1 MDYAKTIVNELGQ
14 TLSSI
19 SERNTENLID
29 MIEGADRVFL
39 AGCGRSGLMV
49 RGFAMRLMHM
59 GKKVFV
65 VGETTTPSINQQ
77 DLLIIASGSG
87 ETGSLVA
94 MANKCKKICASLA
107 TVTIFPQATIGKLAN
122 CVVIIDA
129 PTAKSQQK
137 TAITSIQPMGSLF
150 EQSLLL
156 YFDSIILRLMEREN
170 LTSEV
175 MFRLHAN
182 LE

>member
-1 MDYAKTIVNELGQ
+1 
-14 TLSSI
+14 
-19 SERNTENLID
+19 
-29 MIEGADRVFL
+29 MIEGAERVFL

-59 GKKVFV
+59 GKKVYV
-65 VGETTTPSINQQ
+65 VGETTTPSINQG

-94 MANKCKKICASLA
+94 MANKCKKIGASLA
-107 TVTIFPQATIGKLAN
+107 TVTIFPKATIGKLAD
-122 CVVIIDA
+122 CVVVIDA

-137 TAITSIQPMGSLF
+137 TAVTSIQPMGSLF

-156 YFDSIILRLMEREN
+156 YFDSIILSLMEREN
-170 LTSEV
+170 LTSDI

>member
-1 MDYAKTIVNELGQ
+1 MDYGKIILKELEQ
-14 TLSSI
+14 TLTSI
-19 SERNTENLID
+19 SESDTEKLTD
-29 MIEGADRVFL
+29 MIEKANRIFL

-59 GKKVFV
+59 GKKVHV
-65 VGETTTPSINQQ
+65 VGETTAPSIQPD

-94 MANKCKKICASLA
+94 MANKCKKIGAALA
-107 TVTIFPQATIGKLAN
+107 TVTIFPNATIGKMAD
-122 CVVIIDA
+122 CTVVIDA
-129 PTAKSQQK
+129 PTAKSEEK
-137 TAITSIQPMGSLF
+137 TAMSSIQPMGSLF

-156 YFDSIILRLMEREN
+156 YLDSVILQLMKIEN
-170 LTSEV
+170 LTSDI
-175 MFRLHAN
+175 MFKLHAN

>member
-1 MDYAKTIVNELGQ
+1 MNYAMTIVDELSQ
-14 TLSSI
+14 VLSGIDENS
-19 SERNTENLID
+19 TEKLMD
-29 MIEGADRVFL
+29 MIEKADSIFL

-59 GKKVFV
+59 GKKVHV
-65 VGETTTPSINQQ
+65 TGEVTAPSIKKG

-94 MANKCKKICASLA
+94 MANKCKKIGASLA
-107 TVTIFPQATIGKLAN
+107 TVTIFPDATIGRLAE
-122 CVVIIDA
+122 CVVVIDA
-129 PTAKSQQK
+129 PTAKSEQK
-137 TAITSIQPMGSLF
+137 TAMESIQPMGSLF

-156 YFDSIILRLMEREN
+156 YFDSVILRLMERED
-170 LTSEV
+170 LTSEI
-175 MFRLHAN
+175 MFKLHAN

>member
-1 MDYAKTIVNELGQ
+1 MDYAGIIVKELAQ
-14 TLSSI
+14 VLSGI
-19 SERNTENLID
+19 SEENTGKLMD
-29 MIEGADRVFL
+29 MIEDADRIFL

-59 GKKVFV
+59 GKKVYV
-65 VGETTTPSINQQ
+65 TGETTTPSIQKG

-94 MANKCKKICASLA
+94 MATKCKKLGASLA
-107 TVTIFPQATIGKLAN
+107 TVTIFPNASIGRMAD
-122 CVVIIDA
+122 CTVVIDA
-129 PTAKSQQK
+129 PTAKSEQK
-137 TAITSIQPMGSLF
+137 TAMESIQPMGSLF

-156 YFDSIILRLMEREN
+156 YFDSVILRLMEREQ
-170 LTSEV
+170 LTSEI

>member
-1 MDYAKTIVNELGQ
+1 MDYARTIVNELGQ
-14 TLSSI
+14 ALSSI

-59 GKKVFV
+59 GKKVYV
-65 VGETTTPSINQQ
+65 VGETTTPSINQG

-94 MANKCKKICASLA
+94 MANKCKKNRRFSCYRYNLPEGNHRKTCGLRCCDRRAYRQIA
-107 TVTIFPQATIGKLAN
+107 TENSCDIHTAYG
-122 CVVIIDA
+122 II
-129 PTAKSQQK
+129 
-137 TAITSIQPMGSLF
+137 
-150 EQSLLL
+150 
-156 YFDSIILRLMEREN
+156 
-170 LTSEV
+170 V
-175 MFRLHAN
+175 
-182 LE
+182 